1 MKVDAHQSVHFVSWG
16 IFACI
21 LTQREEEVRT
31 ALENSAH
38 TQERRNSEQPR
49 AGWLI
54 GSRVSNHIL
63 LHF

>member
-1 MKVDAHQSVHFVSWG
+1 MKVDAHQSVHFVSRG

-54 GSRVSNHIL
+54 GSI
-63 LHF
+63 